1 MKLRQKLTNFLNK
14 EKNNYKENKKLYI
27 VDTSIYMIL
36 TLFFFSLPSFSY
48 NSLHLIPVFLMAFLC
63 ALIFVRTIIF
73 KKVFI
78 DSIVVSIFG
87 FIFTILIS
95 YIVNKL
101 TTPMKMNTTLF
112 FLPLMYLVL
121 YHFFTEEKN
130 IRVGLHL
137 FLVGISLFCF
147 YFFIAYAK
155 EIIHFDIN
163 RLGIKFGNP
172 NTIGNY
178 FAIAF
183 AIGLYFSLFE
193 KKYYFFPFLLLY
205 LLLGFTTGSKGFI
218 LMVFIILGFNIVLF
232 FGKKK
237 WYISLILILGAI
249 LVFFALLQLPI
260 FSVFKQRIY
269 DFFKYL
275 FSKDSHDDFSTASRF
290 YMVLEGLV
298 LFIKRPIIGWGI
310 NGFTIRSSFG
320 MYAHNTIIDILA
332 NFGLISLI
340 FFLYPLVKAFPKSLN
355 KEKKGD
361 INICIL
367 SFYIIIAIG
376 LFTSVEYLSKWY
388 FILLAIINGIYKSQ
402 EKERELISLSIQF

>member
-1 MKLRQKLTNFLNK
+1 
-14 EKNNYKENKKLYI
+14 
-27 VDTSIYMIL
+27 
-36 TLFFFSLPSFSY
+36 
-48 NSLHLIPVFLMAFLC
+48 
-63 ALIFVRTIIF
+63 
-73 KKVFI
+73 
-78 DSIVVSIFG
+78 
-87 FIFTILIS
+87 
-95 YIVNKL
+95 
-101 TTPMKMNTTLF
+101 
-112 FLPLMYLVL
+112 
-121 YHFFTEEKN
+121 
-130 IRVGLHL
+130 
-137 FLVGISLFCF
+137 
-147 YFFIAYAK
+147 
-155 EIIHFDIN
+155 
-163 RLGIKFGNP
+163 
-172 NTIGNY
+172 
-178 FAIAF
+178 
-183 AIGLYFSLFE
+183 
-193 KKYYFFPFLLLY
+193 
-205 LLLGFTTGSKGFI
+205 
-218 LMVFIILGFNIVLF
+218 MVFIILGFNIVLF

-402 EKERELISLSIQF
+402 EKERDLISLSIQF